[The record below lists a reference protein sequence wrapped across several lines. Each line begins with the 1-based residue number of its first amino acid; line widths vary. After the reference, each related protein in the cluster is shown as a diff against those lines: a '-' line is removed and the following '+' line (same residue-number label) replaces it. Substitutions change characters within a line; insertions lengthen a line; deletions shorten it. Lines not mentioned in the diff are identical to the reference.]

1 MADAITSTT
10 APAPAATSPGT
21 ILGSQGIGPGG
32 KMGKNEFLKLLT
44 TQLRYQDPMEPLKGQ
59 DMAAQL
65 AQFSG
70 LEQLV
75 NISEQIS
82 NQESSFATL
91 TQAMNNSVAISTIGK
106 TVVAAGNEVA
116 LTTDVVS
123 GKSVGQVSAHVA
135 ISGMATLRMFDSGGN
150 EVGNRS
156 LGFLGVGR
164 QTFDVGTAAKNL
176 PEGKYTFK
184 VEVNNAK
191 GEALP
196 QQTFITG
203 RVDGIAYG
211 EEGAILTSGPIKIKI
226 ASIIQILA

>member
-1 MADAITSTT
+1 
-10 APAPAATSPGT
+10 
-21 ILGSQGIGPGG
+21 
-32 KMGKNEFLKLLT
+32 MGKNEFLKLLT

-82 NQESSFATL
+82 NQEASFATL
-91 TQAMNNSVAISTIGK
+91 TQAMNNTVAISTIGK
-106 TVVAAGNEVA
+106 SVIAAGNQVA
-116 LTTDVVS
+116 LTTDPIS
-123 GKSVGQVSAHVA
+123 GKSVGEVSANVT
-135 ISGMATLRMFDSGGN
+135 INGQGTLRIYDASGN

-164 QTFDVGTAAKNL
+164 QTFDVDSAGKSL
-176 PEGKYTFK
+176 PAGKYTFK
-184 VEVNNAK
+184 IEVNDNK
-191 GEALP
+191 GVAVP

-203 RVDGIAYG
+203 RVDGISYS
-211 EEGAILTSGPIKIKI
+211 EEGAILTAGPLKIKLSDI
-226 ASIIQILA
+226 VQILA